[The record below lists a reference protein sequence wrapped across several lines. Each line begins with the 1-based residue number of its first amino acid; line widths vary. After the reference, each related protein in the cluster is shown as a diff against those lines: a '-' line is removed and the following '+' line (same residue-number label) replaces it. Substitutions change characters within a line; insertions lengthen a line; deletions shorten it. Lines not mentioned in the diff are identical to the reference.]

1 MSYLSTTAIPLP
13 CPSLHTT
20 ARVISRACFVGALSR
35 RRCLSAQ
42 SIETAEDQ
50 VLSPPKASY
59 VNPTPD
65 DYGRTIFADKCTL
78 SVSAG
83 GGGHGCVS
91 FLREKFIAAGP
102 ANGGDGGTGGSIY
115 IQAIKDETSL
125 HKIARRGAVRAG
137 RGENG
142 SGKSKGGQRGEDV
155 LLQVPVGTVIREI
168 SRLEPGNRQDI
179 GRPVT
184 EQKDA
189 GETPGQWRRDKWV
202 IYPTAT
208 PSEFSRTEF
217 PRIPKN
223 RASDLSHL
231 QPPAP
236 ISLDL
241 SKHMENPILL
251 VAGAIGGLGNP
262 HFVTDEMPK
271 PKMASKGEKGVAV
284 TLELELK
291 LLADVGFVGMP
302 NAGKSTLLRA
312 MSKSRSRVGDWA
324 FTTLHPSIGTVVLD
338 DHRGRPKVEAYQSD
352 GTLRTQISIAD
363 IPGLV
368 GGAHLDKGLGHS
380 FLRHV
385 ERAKVLALVIDLSG
399 RNAVGALKELWH
411 ELREFELAKDA
422 QFHADTQRLV
432 DWRSHGSAKSA
443 PDVRHDDRKPAPEVL
458 PPTRKLP
465 ELKFEPISSKP
476 WLVVATKADIE
487 GTQSNFAPLQSYL
500 ESLSRGIVE
509 HPSGKKHAWQGP
521 INVVPVS
528 AMKGEGIDRIPELVV
543 GLLNRS

>member
-1 MSYLSTTAIPLP
+1 MSYLSTTALP
-13 CPSLHTT
+13 FLYLSLQNTT
-20 ARVISRACFVGALSR
+20 RIISKPCIARTILI
-35 RRCLSAQ
+35 RRCLSTQGTKCAK
-42 SIETAEDQ
+42 DR
-50 VLSPPKASY
+50 VHSPPETSH
-59 VNPTPD
+59 VNPTPE

-78 SVSAG
+78 SVFAG

-91 FLREKFIAAGP
+91 FQREKYIAAGP

-115 IQAIKDETSL
+115 IKAVKDETSL
-125 HKIARRGAVRAG
+125 HKIARRGAIRAG

-142 SGKSKGGQRGEDV
+142 LGKSKGGQRGADV
-155 LLQVPVGTVIREI
+155 LLQVPVGTVVREI
-168 SRLEPGNRQDI
+168 SRIEPGTHRKT
-179 GRPVT
+179 GRPALN
-184 EQKDA
+184 QGDN
-189 GETPGQWRRDKWV
+189 GDIPGQWRRDKWV
-202 IYPTAT
+202 VYPTAT

-217 PRIPKN
+217 PRIPKY
-223 RASDLSHL
+223 RVPDLSHL

-241 SKHMENPILL
+241 SQHMEKPMLL

-271 PKMASKGEKGVAV
+271 PKIATKGEKGVAV

-338 DHRGRPKVEAYQSD
+338 DHHGRPKVKAYQPD

-368 GGAHLDKGLGHS
+368 SGAHLDKGLGHS

-385 ERAKVLALVIDLSG
+385 ERAKVLGFVVDLSG
-399 RNAVGALKELWH
+399 QDAVAALKELWH

-432 DWRSHGSAKSA
+432 DWRSHGTAKSPA
-443 PDVRHDDRKPAPEVL
+443 NLKYGDDSSPEVL

-465 ELKFEPISSKP
+465 ELKFDPISSKP
-476 WLVVATKADIE
+476 WFVVATKADVE
-487 GTQSNFAPLQSYL
+487 GTQQNFDALQSYL
-500 ESLSRGIVE
+500 KSLLQGMSK
-509 HPSGKKHAWQGP
+509 HPSGKNHAWRGP
-521 INVVPVS
+521 LNVIPVS
-528 AMKGEGIDRIPELVV
+528 AMRGEGVERIPEWVV
-543 GLLNRS
+543 GLLDRS

>member
-1 MSYLSTTAIPLP
+1 MSYLSKTALP
-13 CPSLHTT
+13 FLCPSLHTT

-50 VLSPPKASY
+50 VLSPPKASH

-251 VAGAIGGLGNP
+251 
-262 HFVTDEMPK
+262 
-271 PKMASKGEKGVAV
+271 
-284 TLELELK
+284 
-291 LLADVGFVGMP
+291 

-338 DHRGRPKVEAYQSD
+338 DHHGRPKVEAYQSD

-399 RNAVGALKELWH
+399 RNAVEALKELWH

-422 QFHADTQRLV
+422 QFHADTQKLV
-432 DWRSHGSAKSA
+432 DWRSHGSVKSA

-465 ELKFEPISSKP
+465 ELKFDPISSKP